1 MHTIFDS
8 LLSELTENDFKFSH
22 EYTVKSV
29 YSKPNG
35 KWNELTA
42 DALFLD
48 SRKFFAV
55 YEKLIHK
62 KIIEVVKK

>member
-1 MHTIFDS
+1 MHVIFDS
-8 LLSELTENDFKFSH
+8 LLSELTEDDFKISH
-22 EYTVKSV
+22 EYTIKSV
-29 YSKPNG
+29 YTKPSG

-48 SRKFFAV
+48 STKFFSV

-62 KIIEVVKK
+62 KLLEVVKK